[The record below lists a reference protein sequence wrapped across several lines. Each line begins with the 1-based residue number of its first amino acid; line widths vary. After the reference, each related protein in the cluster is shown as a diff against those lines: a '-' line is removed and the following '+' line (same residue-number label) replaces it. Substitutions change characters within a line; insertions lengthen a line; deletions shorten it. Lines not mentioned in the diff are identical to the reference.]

1 MSGQHQDTAV
11 DRVISDYATARRALD
26 ALLNQARDFG
36 ARFERLGHGL
46 SAHPMRIIIGTQAQ
60 VRDDLG
66 DDLSEWDVI
75 PSHPLPSIEK
85 LVALTD
91 DIRETARRVDD
102 LRARL
107 ILMGRAD
114 LVQEPGEFF
123 E

>member
-1 MSGQHQDTAV
+1 MSGQQQDTALELA
-11 DRVISDYATARRALD
+11 ISDYATARRALD
-26 ALLNQARDFG
+26 ALLNQTRDFG

-60 VRDDLG
+60 VS

-75 PSHPLPSIEK
+75 PGHPLPSIEK

-102 LRARL
+102 LRERL

-114 LVQEPGEFF
+114 LVQEPDEFF